1 MLSLVGKEERMEETQ
16 EVSLPEPPEEM
27 SFEAKCE
34 FIENVDY
41 LIDHGMYEGPNVTLF
56 KLYCN
61 AVGDAKELENKLAVD
76 GLICGGKPHPA
87 FKMKNDAISL
97 AKNLWA
103 EIKPKKIVIKEDG
116 EEESWGKDKGLL
128 A

>member
-1 MLSLVGKEERMEETQ
+1 MLSLVQNNEIMEEK
-16 EVSLPEPPEEM
+16 ELPEPPEEM

-34 FIENVDY
+34 FIENVGY

-61 AVGDAKELENKLAVD
+61 AVGDAKFLEQNLAED

-87 FKMKNDAISL
+87 YKMKNEAVTL
-97 AKNLWA
+97 AKNLWDA
-103 EIKPKKIVIKEDG
+103 IKPKKLIVKEGD